1 MPNHTLED
9 WQARAERLDIPH
21 RAFIDGQHADALS
34 GATFPSINP
43 ANGKALADVASCNG
57 ADVDRAVAAARASFA
72 DRRWAGQPLAAR
84 KRVMTGIAEGLRKN
98 AEELA
103 LLDSL
108 DMGKR
113 VTDAYELDVPFSASL
128 FDFYGEAIDKVNGEV
143 VAMDEGVQATVAK
156 EPLGVVGAVV
166 PWNYPVDMAAWKL
179 APAIA
184 AGNSVVLKP
193 AEQSPLSAI
202 RLAEIFAEAGLPDG
216 VVNVVP
222 GFGESAGQ
230 AIGRHPDI
238 DTLVFT
244 GSTGVGKL
252 FQRYAGESNMKQV
265 WLECGGKSA
274 NLVFADVEDLEKA
287 AESAAFDVF
296 FNQGEVCSSHSR
308 VLVQS
313 EVHAEFV
320 AHLGRIAARYYPGD
334 PLDPAS
340 GMGALVTAA
349 HTDRV
354 EGFISRAARE
364 FDLVTGGRRLT
375 ISGSDCYLE
384 PTVIDNVHPDSEL
397 GQHEVFGPVLAV
409 IPFDTEEEAVR
420 IANATPF
427 GLAASLWTSSISR
440 AHRVSRRL
448 VAGTVSINTTDA
460 FGARTP
466 FGGFKASGY
475 GRDLSLH
482 ALDKYQGL
490 KTTWTAY

>member
-1 MPNHTLED
+1 MPNNTLDD
-9 WQARAERLDIPH
+9 WRDRAERLTIP
-21 RAFIDGQHADALS
+21 RQAFIDGQHADALS
-34 GATFPSINP
+34 GDTFTSTNP
-43 ANGKALADVASCNG
+43 ANGKALADVASCAA
-57 ADVDRAVAAARASFA
+57 ADVDRAVAAARSSFD

-84 KRVMTGIAEGLRKN
+84 KGVMADIAEALRKN

-113 VTDAYELDVPFSASL
+113 VVDAHELDVPFSASL
-128 FDFYGEAIDKVNGEV
+128 FDFYGEAIDKISGEA
-143 VAMDEGVQATVAK
+143 VAMDEGAHATVTR
-156 EPLGVVGAVV
+156 EPLGVIGAVV

-222 GFGESAGQ
+222 GLGETAGQ

-244 GSTGVGKL
+244 GSTSVGKL

-308 VLVQS
+308 VLVQR

-320 AHLGRIAARYYPGD
+320 EHLVRIAARYYPGD

-340 GMGALVTAA
+340 GRGAMVTPEHPDA
-349 HTDRV
+349 V
-354 EGFISRAARE
+354 EGFISRAARD
-364 FDLVTGGRRLT
+364 FDVVAGGRRLT
-375 ISGSDCYLE
+375 MSGSDCYIE

-420 IANATPF
+420 IANSTRF
-427 GLAASLWTSSISR
+427 GLAASLWTSNISR
-440 AHRVSRRL
+440 AHRVSRQL
-448 VAGTVSINTTDA
+448 VAGTVSINATDA
-460 FGARTP
+460 FSARTP
-466 FGGFKASGY
+466 FGGFKSSGH

-490 KTTWTAY
+490 KTIWTAY